1 MDKECKDVQD
11 KLEQKHKQEKEKK
24 QLSLEKCEEMQIVGG
39 GKKSRMNMCL
49 DFTLQSPKGAQ
60 EQARNPADRP
70 GGASSPLV
78 YLVFLFSGKKQHSGW
93 DSPQLSLQ
101 VLCLLGVLQ
110 FSLQII
116 SVIFF
121 QILCKH

>member
-1 MDKECKDVQD
+1 MQD

-24 QLSLEKCEEMQIVGG
+24 AAQPGEMWRNANSRG
-39 GKKSRMNMCL
+39 GKKSRMNMRL